1 MSLDGFIPEIWSGT
15 LLESLQKAHVF
26 GSVFNRD
33 FEGDIRAAGDIVKI
47 NQIGDI
53 TVSSYVADSTSISP
67 QTLDDAQ
74 KELKVNQQK
83 YFAFK
88 VDDVTAAQTQPKVM
102 QAAMN
107 RAGYKLRDT
116 ADQYM
121 GGLYTESN
129 CKVNSSGSAY
139 SVTSVNII
147 EILSLAGQKLS
158 ENYCP
163 LEGRWMI
170 APPWFFAKLTLAKVA
185 LDTNNTET
193 LSAGFRGR
201 IMGFDMYESNNVTIG
216 TPSSN
221 ANCRILAGF
230 RETGAFAEQ
239 LLKVEAYRPE
249 ASFSDAVK
257 GLYVYGAKIVR
268 PETLCE
274 VLASYAAEA

>member
-15 LLESLQKAHVF
+15 LLERLQKAHVF
-26 GSVFNRD
+26 ASVFNRD
-33 FEGDIRAAGDIVKI
+33 YEGDIREAGDIVKI
-47 NQIGDI
+47 NQIGTI
-53 TVSSYVADSTSISP
+53 SVASYTSDSTSITP
-67 QTLDDAQ
+67 QTIDDAQ

-88 VDDVTAAQTQPKVM
+88 VDDVTAAQIKPKIM
-102 QAAMN
+102 QAAMAEAAY
-107 RAGYKLRDT
+107 RLRDN
-116 ADQYM
+116 ADTYV

-163 LEGRWMI
+163 LEGRWMV

-193 LSAGFRGR
+193 LSGGFRGR

-216 TPSSN
+216 TPASN
-221 ANCRILAGF
+221 ANCRILAGY
-230 RETGAFAEQ
+230 RGTGTFAEQ

-249 ASFSDAVK
+249 ANFSDAVK
-257 GLYVYGAKIVR
+257 GLYVYGAKVVR

-274 VLASYAAEA
+274 VYASYAAEA